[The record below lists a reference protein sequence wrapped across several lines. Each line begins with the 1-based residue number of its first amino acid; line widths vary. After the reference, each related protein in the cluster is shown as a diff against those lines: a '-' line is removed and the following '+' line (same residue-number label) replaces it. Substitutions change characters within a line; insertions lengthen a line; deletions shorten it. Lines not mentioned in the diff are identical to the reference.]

1 MVAGAPRR
9 MAGRAM
15 VGAML
20 RQSLSLVPATI
31 GGAYFSSGIGLL
43 FYSLLDFA
51 RFKWILFL
59 FLSDPRACDSVREG
73 SNLESK
79 RKAYR
84 LSSLSSLHTHHS
96 Q

>member
-1 MVAGAPRR
+1 MEPSAKFWRTREARAMVAGAPRR

-43 FYSLLDFA
+43 LVT
-51 RFKWILFL
+51 RFCEILFL
-59 FLSDPRACDSVREG
+59 FLSEVRALAAPSE
-73 SNLESK
+73 
-79 RKAYR
+79 KALR
-84 LSSLSSLHTHHS
+84 VP
-96 Q
+96 

>member
-43 FYSLLDFA
+43 LVTRFCEIQVDSIFIFERSA
-51 RFKWILFL
+51 RLRL
-59 FLSDPRACDSVREG
+59 RPR
-73 SNLESK
+73 
-79 RKAYR
+79 R
-84 LSSLSSLHTHHS
+84 L
-96 Q
+96 

>member
-43 FYSLLDFA
+43 LVTRFA

-59 FLSDPRACDSVREG
+59 FLSDPRACG
-73 SNLESK
+73 SDEPPSE
-79 RKAYR
+79 KA
-84 LSSLSSLHTHHS
+84 LT
-96 Q
+96 